1 MWSYIKKIT
10 LSFEKLAIQV
20 FFNDS
25 SRNIKSVAFWKLKLR
40 LMSGVDVCSFI
51 N

>member
-10 LSFEKLAIQV
+10 LSFEKLATQV

-25 SRNIKSVAFWKLKLR
+25 VGNIKSVAFFKLKLR
-40 LMSGVDVCSFI
+40 LIFALS
-51 N
+51 